1 MNNNKK
7 KIKVYEVKNMLPE
20 IPLPREIDERL
31 GEVHGIHL
39 LIMKCKS
46 GKSNLVANMLCS
58 DCFYGGN
65 KPIFET
71 VYIISPTVK
80 IDKSSQIY
88 LREEM
93 EDRFIVSDDVDNID
107 AMIQDIIN
115 YQSQFDIKDP
125 DNLPPRIALVLDDIS
140 GKLKRNSLVTHIFS
154 RYRHY
159 NMTIFL
165 SNQTCRSLPSICR
178 SMATCIYLSS
188 CYSTL
193 ERQKI
198 LEEWGEYFGGTDSLE
213 KMWDDAV
220 KERFNYLYLKL
231 DDVKP
236 RAFQL
241 GSNGLNEINFNNNEK
256 NNI

>member
-1 MNNNKK
+1 
-7 KIKVYEVKNMLPE
+7 
-20 IPLPREIDERL
+20 
-31 GEVHGIHL
+31 
-39 LIMKCKS
+39 
-46 GKSNLVANMLCS
+46 
-58 DCFYGGN
+58 
-65 KPIFET
+65 
-71 VYIISPTVK
+71 
-80 IDKSSQIY
+80 
-88 LREEM
+88 
-93 EDRFIVSDDVDNID
+93 
-107 AMIQDIIN
+107 
-115 YQSQFDIKDP
+115 
-125 DNLPPRIALVLDDIS
+125 
-140 GKLKRNSLVTHIFS
+140 
-154 RYRHY
+154 
-159 NMTIFL
+159 
-165 SNQTCRSLPSICR
+165 
-178 SMATCIYLSS
+178 MATCIYLSS